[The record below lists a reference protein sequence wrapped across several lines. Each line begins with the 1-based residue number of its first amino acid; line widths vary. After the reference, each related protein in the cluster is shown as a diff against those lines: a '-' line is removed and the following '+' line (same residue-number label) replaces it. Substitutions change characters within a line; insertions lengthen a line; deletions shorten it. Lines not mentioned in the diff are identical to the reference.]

1 MKLFL
6 QKQAARRIWP
16 NSGQQELGGV
26 LEGLETSVL
35 DHNALQKS
43 VLQDPS
49 PLEIPMGSKTGSVE
63 PLFSHW

>member
-1 MKLFL
+1 MDWKL
-6 QKQAARRIWP
+6 
-16 NSGQQELGGV
+16 
-26 LEGLETSVL
+26 VL